1 MPGSVQVVPERVIEL
16 VKCGSSCWECSDPG
30 GRVASQ
36 LEVKEKKHAEKG
48 RGVIRNNENEEKS
61 EKTERNLE
69 QRIQKGCDTMA
80 RAVRGGAHTAHLLQ
94 AVFVLLSGR
103 VRWCSSSPP
112 LSSSKE
118 CSSVHLLNTSYGF
131 CKVH

>member
-1 MPGSVQVVPERVIEL
+1 MSESVQVVPERVIEL
-16 VKCGSSCWECSDPG
+16 VKCRSSYWECSDPG
-30 GRVASQ
+30 GRMASQ
-36 LEVKEKKHAEKG
+36 LEVKEKKHPEKG

-61 EKTERNLE
+61 EKTERNLK
-69 QRIQKGCDTMA
+69 QRIQKGCDTTA
-80 RAVRGGAHTAHLLQ
+80 KAVCGGAHTAHVLQ

-103 VRWCSSSPP
+103 VCWRSSSPL

-118 CSSVHLLNTSYGF
+118 CSYVHLLNTSYGF